1 MALFCYGHLL
11 LTDFGV
17 LPTYN
22 IESAGGSS
30 TTGNRALF
38 PIQYVHWSCNLPIMI
53 STFATLECLPRELVL
68 RHVFLSTSMSC
79 AGILALLMPR
89 ELFPI
94 PMTYSFYALGKI
106 TVDHYH
112 RSTEVSSH
120 DADLKARS
128 QFQVLHQE
136 QELHVR
142 EEAQRIYVAYV
153 FHEVRNPL
161 NGITGFLDSLNW
173 ELKDTLT
180 SRSSVSSDLEAMGHC
195 VHLMS
200 QLLDNS
206 LDLAKLE
213 EGKLAL
219 KETPDDL
226 VSFLYQTSNMIS
238 RVKTSSSA
246 NGILPI
252 TEIVMQD
259 PRGNLVPPS
268 ALPVY
273 FDRCRLS
280 QILINLLSNAL
291 RHTQHGF
298 VKLRVVVSPADSK
311 ADVLVNFEVQDT
323 GCGIPENAQQALFQK
338 YMCAQTGFDKT
349 GLGLLL
355 AKKLV
360 SLMSGQ
366 ITVQS
371 PWQQGTTGCCFSF
384 VLKMRRAAPP
394 SLRKMVAQETTPSI
408 TVSENL
414 LATHGKRWRVLNAD
428 DQQFNRVLMRRKL
441 QSISSSMNLEW
452 EIEDMETGEEVLAC
466 MKINPA
472 AYDVILLDEHFDNAG
487 GVLKGTDVIAEL
499 KRSGIARLP
508 VFISCSGNC
517 TQSDMER
524 YEGCGADIVFGKPTP
539 TPARIAMDISRV
551 LAKRLE
557 LFGMD
562 RQETAVGTT
571 HQVSRTGVLT

>member
-1 MALFCYGHLL
+1 
-11 LTDFGV
+11 
-17 LPTYN
+17 
-22 IESAGGSS
+22 
-30 TTGNRALF
+30 
-38 PIQYVHWSCNLPIMI
+38 MI
-53 STFATLECLPRELVL
+53 SV
-68 RHVFLSTSMSC
+68 
-79 AGILALLMPR
+79 
-89 ELFPI
+89 
-94 PMTYSFYALGKI
+94 
-106 TVDHYH
+106 
-112 RSTEVSSH
+112 STEVVAYSFLDVFTKAIHIVSSMRVSTLS
-120 DADLKARS
+120 LKVAS
-128 QFQVLHQE
+128 EVLRQE

-153 FHEVRNPL
+153 FHEIRNPL
-161 NGITGFLDSLNW
+161 NGIAGFLDILNS

-180 SRSSVSSDLEAMGHC
+180 SRSSVSSALEAMGHC
-195 VHLMS
+195 VNLMS

-238 RVKTSSSA
+238 RVKTPSSA
-246 NGILPI
+246 NGILPM
-252 TEIVMQD
+252 TEIVMQE
-259 PRGNLVPPS
+259 PRGNLVPGPS

-280 QILINLLSNAL
+280 QVLINLLSNAL

-366 ITVQS
+366 ITVRS
-371 PWQQGTTGCCFSF
+371 PWQHGTPGCCFSF

-414 LATHGKRWRVLNAD
+414 LATHGQRWRVLNAD
-428 DQQFNRVLMRRKL
+428 DQQFNRVIMRRKL

-452 EIEDMETGEEVLAC
+452 EIEEMETGEEVLAC
-466 MKINPA
+466 MKRNPA

-539 TPARIAMDISRV
+539 SPARIAMDISRV

-557 LFGMD
+557 LFGLD
-562 RQETAVGTT
+562 RQEMAVGTT